1 MDSGNAIPAHT
12 NGVNATMAVIQQKI
26 VPHIWMEKDAEKA
39 AEFYV
44 SVFKNSRIL
53 KTAYYPEASEE
64 VSGQKAGTVMTVKF
78 EIEGQEFMVLN
89 GGPAF
94 RPNEAISFMV
104 YCDTQKEIDYYWER
118 LSAVPEAE
126 ICGWLKDKF
135 GVTWQVVPTVLE
147 PMITDKDQK
156 KVERV
161 TAAFL
166 KMKKFDIAELQ
177 KAYNG

>member
-1 MDSGNAIPAHT
+1 MVKIK
-12 NGVNATMAVIQQKI
+12 QKI
-26 VPHIWMEKDAEKA
+26 VPHIWMERDAEKA
-39 AEFYV
+39 AGFYV
-44 SVFKNSRIL
+44 SVFKNSKIL
-53 KTAYYPEASEE
+53 ETAYYPKASEA
-64 VSGQKAGTVMTVKF
+64 VSGQKAGSVMTVKF

-104 YCDTQKEIDYYWER
+104 YCDTQEEIDSYWER
-118 LSAVPEAE
+118 LSSVPEAE

-135 GVTWQVVPTVLE
+135 GVSWQVVPTVLE
-147 PMITDKDQK
+147 TMTTDKDPE

-166 KMKKFDIAELQ
+166 KMKKFDIGELK

>member
-1 MDSGNAIPAHT
+1 
-12 NGVNATMAVIQQKI
+12 
-26 VPHIWMEKDAEKA
+26 MERDAEKA
-39 AEFYV
+39 AGFYV
-44 SVFKNSRIL
+44 SVFKNSKIL
-53 KTAYYPEASEE
+53 ETAYYPKASEA
-64 VSGQKAGTVMTVKF
+64 VSGQKAGSVMTVKF

-104 YCDTQKEIDYYWER
+104 YCDTQEEIDYYWER
-118 LSAVPEAE
+118 LSFVPEAE
-126 ICGWLKDKF
+126 ICGWLKDRF
-135 GVTWQVVPTVLE
+135 GVTWQIVPTVLE
-147 PMITDKDQK
+147 AMMTDKDPE

-166 KMKKFDIAELQ
+166 KMKKFDIGELK

>member
-1 MDSGNAIPAHT
+1 
-12 NGVNATMAVIQQKI
+12 VNVPMAVITQKI
-26 VPHIWMEKDAEKA
+26 VPHIWMENDAEKA
-39 AEFYV
+39 AQFYV

-64 VSGQKAGTVMTVKF
+64 VSGKKAGTVMTVKF

-104 YCDTQKEIDYYWER
+104 YCDTQEEIDYYWER
-118 LSAVPEAE
+118 LSFVPEAE
-126 ICGWLKDKF
+126 ICGWLKDRF
-135 GVTWQVVPTVLE
+135 GVTWQIVPTVIE
-147 PMITDKDQK
+147 SMMTDKDPE

-166 KMKKFDIAELQ
+166 KMKKFDIGELK
-177 KAYNG
+177 KAYKG

>member
-1 MDSGNAIPAHT
+1 
-12 NGVNATMAVIQQKI
+12 MAKIKQKI
-26 VPHIWMEKDAEKA
+26 VPCIWLEKDAEKA
-39 AEFYV
+39 AEYYI
-44 SVFKNSRIL
+44 SVFRNSKIL
-53 KTAYYPEASEE
+53 ETAYYPKASEA
-64 VSGQKAGTVMTVKF
+64 VSSQKAGSVMTVKF

-104 YCDTQKEIDYYWER
+104 YCDTQEEIDYYWER
-118 LSAVPEAE
+118 LSFVPEAE
-126 ICGWLKDKF
+126 ICGWLKDRF
-135 GVTWQVVPTVLE
+135 GVTWQIVPTVLE
-147 PMITDKDQK
+147 AMMTDKDPE

-166 KMKKFDIAELQ
+166 KMKKFDIGELK

>member
-1 MDSGNAIPAHT
+1 
-12 NGVNATMAVIQQKI
+12 MAKIKQKI
-26 VPHIWMEKDAEKA
+26 VPCIWLEKDAEKA
-39 AEFYV
+39 AEYYI
-44 SVFKNSRIL
+44 SVFRNSKIQ
-53 KTAYYPEASEE
+53 KTAYYPKASEE
-64 VSGQKAGTVMTVKF
+64 VSGQKAGSVMTVKF

-104 YCDTQKEIDYYWER
+104 YCDTQEEIDYYWER
-118 LSAVPEAE
+118 LSFVPEAE
-126 ICGWLKDKF
+126 ICGWLKDRF
-135 GVTWQVVPTVLE
+135 GVTWQIVPTVLE
-147 PMITDKDQK
+147 AMMTDKDPE

-166 KMKKFDIAELQ
+166 KMKKFDIGELK